1 MESEGLCGEKLHWLQ
16 LVNCYSN
23 WTVASV
29 QCQCHG
35 NRNKFYE
42 KRLFMWSAC
51 SLPQVP
57 AGRHHILWYPSIST
71 RADLPAGTV
80 SLMTSLSCHMIPF
93 GGHITSLR
101 YHMFPFW
108 GHMIPLVG
116 HMTWVSR
123 PHSCWAS
130 VATRTYATTT
140 HCAATRGTS
149 IAPTQSLPSTTSS
162 ATLGTSY
169 WVCWSSYWPIGG
181 GCIMCLPCDIEGILM
196 NGVSVM
202 SCDRHVMQN

>member
-1 MESEGLCGEKLHWLQ
+1 MESESLWGKKLHGLR

-23 WTVASV
+23 LN
-29 QCQCHG
+29 C
-35 NRNKFYE
+35 N
-42 KRLFMWSAC
+42 LSA
-51 SLPQVP
+51 
-57 AGRHHILWYPSIST
+57 
-71 RADLPAGTV
+71 V
-80 SLMTSLSCHMIPF
+80 SLLWQQKYFLWEASFHVICMLSPPGTCWPSSYSMVSQHFNLCWLTSRYISHMTSLSCHMIPF
-93 GGHITSLR
+93 GGHITSLIC
-101 YHMFPFW
+101 HMIPFW

-116 HMTWVSR
+116 HMTWVSH

-149 IAPTQSLPSTTSS
+149 IAPTRSLPSTTSS

-181 GCIMCLPCDIEGILM
+181 GCGMWLPCDIEGILM
-196 NGVSVM
+196 YGVV
-202 SCDRHVMQN
+202 